1 MLALAGQRRSAL
13 AHPIRNRRAEMP
25 HGALVWELTIAL
37 VVGLLLFDYFFHIRT
52 AHVPTLGEAARWSAL
67 YVGVALAFGV
77 AVWVLGGREMG
88 VQYFAGYL
96 TEKALSVDNVFVFL
110 IIMTSFKVPR
120 EDQQKA
126 LLIGIVIAL
135 LARSGFIFAGA
146 ALIEHFAWVFYI
158 FGLILLVTAG
168 HMLVPEDQRRGDDDE
183 STVLRLTRRL
193 LPNCGGY
200 DGDKL
205 FTVVDGKRRMT
216 PMVLV
221 IVALGLTDIL
231 FALDSIPAIFGLTQD
246 VFIVFT
252 ATAFSLLG
260 LRQLFFLVEGLLE
273 RLLYLSY
280 GLAAILGFIG
290 VKLVLHALHE
300 NNVPFINDG
309 EPVKVIEIST
319 LQSLVV
325 IIGILVATVLL
336 SLLSP
341 RGKAKTAIRRL
352 RRDLAD
358 WQEVQAAA
366 AATAAEREAAY
377 ARLLASE
384 QAVKALPEKY
394 RAMIDERQTLREML
408 ADAHR
413 RAAASDTTVQ

>member
-1 MLALAGQRRSAL
+1 
-13 AHPIRNRRAEMP
+13 MP

-37 VVGLLLFDYFFHIRT
+37 IVGLLLFDYFFHIRV
-52 AHVPTLGEAARWSAL
+52 AHVPTLREAAKWSAL
-67 YVGVALAFGV
+67 YVGIALLFGGV
-77 AVWVLGGREMG
+77 VWYLGGTEMG
-88 VQYFAGYL
+88 VQYYAGYL

-110 IIMTSFKVPR
+110 VIMSAFRVPP

-135 LARSGFIFAGA
+135 LARSLFIWIGA
-146 ALIEHFAWVFYI
+146 TLIERFAWVFYI

-168 HMLVPEDQRRGDDDE
+168 HMLVPEDERHQEGE
-183 STVLRLTRRL
+183 SFILRITRKLIRTT
-193 LPNCGGY
+193 PHY

-205 FTVVDGKRRMT
+205 FTLHEGRRRMT

-231 FALDSIPAIFGLTQD
+231 FALDSIPAIFGITTD
-246 VFIVFT
+246 TFIVFT

-280 GLAAILGFIG
+280 GLAAILAFIG

-309 EPVKVIEIST
+309 APVKVVEIST
-319 LQSLVV
+319 LVSLAVIIAILVV
-325 IIGILVATVLL
+325 TIAL
-336 SLLSP
+336 SLHSP
-341 RGKAKTAIRRL
+341 KGRAKLAVGRL
-352 RRDLAD
+352 RRRL
-358 WQEVQAAA
+358 
-366 AATAAEREAAY
+366 AAY
-377 ARLLASE
+377 LALEPSAPPEARQALFARLLEAE
-384 QAVKALPEKY
+384 VAVRALPEQW
-394 RAMIDERQTLREML
+394 RARIEERQTLREML
-408 ADAHR
+408 ADAHER
-413 RAAASDTTVQ
+413 QIAAERPEL